1 MDISKADLLTDKLE
15 KNFTKVVEQNY
26 RNTLTSIKD
35 EIGQVFNKYGI
46 NGKIDMSVMSV
57 MDRNRVTR
65 LNKLFDTINADLSS
79 LNRGQL
85 QQIAGYATDVY
96 TTNKKFVDDSISKV
110 TGLSFDTI
118 DRQAVYNSSVSD
130 LSKIALKQNQ
140 QAVRTN
146 IQKEIT
152 QSIIRGDSYR
162 DMTKGVQKALE
173 TNANNALR
181 IARTETAR
189 NMNQARDDSFK
200 EASNM
205 GINLKKQWISTRDD
219 RTRPS
224 HQALNLETVGM
235 DKTFSNGLRYPG
247 DFNGPASEVINCR
260 CVVRPILVDYEEEI
274 ATSDRPLLTKDSF
287 PKFLVKDKRTITQT
301 ESYINHVNNL
311 EKADK
316 DMLKIYQNMSKMKK
330 KNDYRVTYIGNTNAF
345 IRRSYYTTEV
355 KIPRIEGSYTG
366 ARVSTI
372 NHELGHLIDF
382 MYSGY
387 DEFDFYTTK
396 NQNLVSAIKKNFI
409 SGAKDIS
416 DDVLKLF
423 SETKTNASSSY
434 KATYNAFLDKR
445 TALKS
450 SYFSQYGED
459 IMLDWDTPQYKEYQS
474 KLAELMIENDDRIEW
489 LARNE
494 YGAVT
499 SMQDMYDALSE
510 GKLSNTDII
519 SYGHGEDYFRSTTNK
534 AAELWADYANISLTN
549 PDLLKLMRKDMP
561 DVIDAL
567 DEMKIMMAKELSK

>member
-110 TGLSFDTI
+110 TGLSFDSI
-118 DRQAVYNSSVSD
+118 DRQSVYNSSVSD

-173 TNANNALR
+173 INANNALR

-200 EASNM
+200 EASDM
-205 GINLKKQWISTRDD
+205 GINLKKQWVSTRDD

-274 ATSDRPLLTKDSF
+274 TTSKKPQLTKDSF
-287 PKFLVKDKRTITQT
+287 PSFMTKDRRVLTQT
-301 ESYINHVNNL
+301 QNYINYVNNL
-311 EKADK
+311 ENADE

-330 KNDYRVTYIGNTNAF
+330 NTTYKISYSSSGDGY
-345 IRRSYYTTEV
+345 IRNSLYQAEIKV
-355 KIPRIEGSYTG
+355 PKIEGTYSS
-366 ARVSTI
+366 ARASVV
-372 NHELGHLIDF
+372 NHEFAHFIDF
-382 MYSGY
+382 MYSGNN
-387 DEFDFYTTK
+387 ESKLYTSKSAELLKAINK
-396 NQNLVSAIKKNFI
+396 NVFSKI
-409 SGAKDIS
+409 DDVS
-416 DDVLKLF
+416 DDIVKLF
-423 SETKTNASSSY
+423 TETKERVSKSY
-434 KATYNAFLDKR
+434 LSKR
-445 TALKS
+445 LSFIEDAKSLKK
-450 SYFSQYGED
+450 SYIEKYGED
-459 IMLDWDTPQYKEYQS
+459 VIYDWKHPQFKEYQEAF
-474 KLAELMIENDDRIEW
+474 KTLREENEDRIEW
-489 LARNE
+489 LVRSE
-494 YGAVT
+494 YGSVS
-499 SMQDMYDALSE
+499 SMQDMYDALSG
-510 GKLSNTDII
+510 GKLYSSDVFAF
-519 SYGHGEDYFRSTTNK
+519 GHGPNYFNSDSLK
-534 AAELWADYANISLTN
+534 AVELWADYANISLTN
-549 PDLLKLMRKDMP
+549 PELIELMRKDMP
-561 DVIDAL
+561 DVINAL
-567 DEMKIMMAKELSK
+567 DGIKLEMAKELSK